1 MSVKVVLGVRLLR
14 WRPVHVLALP
24 VRRTV
29 AAVRGGPT
37 VSTAVG
43 LAQRQVSAVP
53 LTVAV
58 QSRNQQEAK
67 NQCSTEREEQTRA
80 AGQKQA
86 QPTQEHVKAHLIEAQ
101 RLCRSTRNN
110 LNIKQQFI
118 HVLLFRGMTVD

>member
-1 MSVKVVLGVRLLR
+1 MSVKVVLGVHLLR

-86 QPTQEHVKAHLIEAQ
+86 QPTQRGARESTFD
-101 RLCRSTRNN
+101 RSTEVMQKHQ
-110 LNIKQQFI
+110 KQLKHKTAI
-118 HVLLFRGMTVD
+118 YSCVTI

>member
-14 WRPVHVLALP
+14 WRPVLALP

-53 LTVAV
+53 LTVAL

-86 QPTQEHVKAHLIEAQ
+86 QPTLRGARESTFD
-101 RLCRSTRNN
+101 RSTEVMQKHQ
-110 LNIKQQFI
+110 KQLTHKTAI
-118 HVLLFRGMTVD
+118 YSCVTI

>member
-86 QPTQEHVKAHLIEAQ
+86 QPTQRGARESTFD
-101 RLCRSTRNN
+101 RSTEVMQKHQKQLKQNSN
-110 LNIKQQFI
+110 LFMCYY
-118 HVLLFRGMTVD
+118 LEG